1 MGSEWKA
8 ISDDSRRQILL
19 LLKKKNM
26 TPSEIAKKFNFTF
39 PAISSHLRILKEA
52 DLVTEIKQ
60 GKNRIYS
67 LNEEKTL
74 EMMKFFG
81 MISSTQ
87 LESLKEYV
95 ERKRK

>member
-1 MGSEWKA
+1 MGSAWKA
-8 ISDDSRRQILL
+8 ISDDTRREILL

-26 TPSEIAKKFNFTF
+26 TPSEITKYFNFTF

-52 DLVTEIKQ
+52 ELITEIKQ

-67 LNEEKTL
+67 LNKDKTL

-81 MISSTQ
+81 MVSGYQ
-87 LESLKEYV
+87 LRSIKEYV
-95 ERKRK
+95 EKKRT

>member
-1 MGSEWKA
+1 MGSAWKA
-8 ISDDSRRQILL
+8 LSDDNRRQILL
-19 LLKKKNM
+19 LLKKKSM
-26 TPSEIAKKFNFTF
+26 TPSEIAKYFNFTF

-52 DLVTEIKQ
+52 DLITEIRQ

-67 LNEEKTL
+67 LNKGKTL

-81 MISSTQ
+81 IISGYQ
-87 LESLKEYV
+87 LRSLKEYV